1 MARQRVGVFGGTSDP
16 IHYGHLV
23 AAEEVRYQCHLDKVA
38 FMPAGTPPHK
48 LGQTISPAEHRLMMV
63 DIAVRSNPYFE
74 CSDIDIR
81 REGPSY
87 TVHLLE
93 HLRGEWPDTDL
104 YFIMGRDS
112 LANLPTW
119 YQPRRLGALARLVV
133 VDRPRYEVDLA
144 QLEAAVPGLGDAL
157 QFVPIP
163 GIAFASSDIQRRV
176 REGRPIKYQLPEAV
190 EAYIY
195 AQGLYTPPQADV

>member
-1 MARQRVGVFGGTSDP
+1 MARQRVGVFGGTFDP
-16 IHYGHLV
+16 IHTGHLV

-112 LANLPTW
+112 LGNLATW
-119 YQPRRLGALARLVV
+119 YQPQRLGELARLVV

-144 QLEAAVPGLGDAL
+144 KLEAAVPGLSNAL
-157 QFVPIP
+157 EFVPIP

-195 AQGLYTPPQADV
+195 AQGLYTAPRTHV

>member
-1 MARQRVGVFGGTSDP
+1 MARQRVGVFGGTFDP

-23 AAEEVRYQCHLDKVA
+23 AAEEVRHVCRLNKVV

-48 LGQTISPAEHRLMMV
+48 MGQTVSLAEHRLIMV

-87 TVHLLE
+87 TVNLLE
-93 HLRGEWPDTDL
+93 HLHQQWPDTDL

-119 YQPRRLGALARLVV
+119 YQPHRLGALARLVV

-176 REGRPIKYQLPEAV
+176 RDSRPIKYQLPEAV

-195 AQGLYTPPQADV
+195 AQGLYTAPRADV

>member
-1 MARQRVGVFGGTSDP
+1 MARQRVGVFGGTFDP

-104 YFIMGRDS
+104 YFVMGRDS
-112 LANLPTW
+112 LGNLATW
-119 YQPRRLGALARLVV
+119 YQPQRLGELARLVV

-144 QLEAAVPGLGDAL
+144 KLEAAVPGLSNAL
-157 QFVPIP
+157 EFVPIP

-195 AQGLYTPPQADV
+195 AQGLYTAPRTDV